1 MKYIKITIVLVAL
14 VVAQTPNKTNPE
26 KPNLRESFL
35 LRRPSRPRRRRLRK
49 TANRFG
55 IGRVSGHPGMSHEHS
70 PLLGKQ
76 EEREFRSHA
85 RRKILFWKSKIRV
98 LAFHLK
104 GWRRFRRRARDV
116 GIRDLRERMR
126 PFHGELD
133 IESGSSGTK
142 FRVAIPFRK
151 MSSRR
156 NLQPPRRFEPLTSWH
171 LRRILCGS

>member
-1 MKYIKITIVLVAL
+1 MFRVIQECL
-14 VVAQTPNKTNPE
+14 TNIH
-26 KPNLRESFL
+26 RY
-35 LRRPSRPRRRRLRK
+35 
-49 TANRFG
+49 
-55 IGRVSGHPGMSHEHS
+55 SGS
-70 PLLGKQ
+70 KRARIQ
-76 EEREFRSHA
+76 VT
-85 RRKILFWKSKIRV
+85 RRKEDIILEIEDQGTGISPER
-98 LAFHLK
+98 LAE
-104 GWRRFRRRARDV
+104 FRRRARDV

-156 NLQPPRRFEPLTSWH
+156 NLQPPRRFEPLASWH